1 MKITDLM
8 TMNVLMYLLLF
19 GAAVAVYLIEKRDW
33 VCTNSYDLWAT
44 CHKGDGMPYR
54 GSKPSPSDSCP
65 TLLKKI
71 DLAANAERNSIKWRR
86 SLILAATICVLVFG
100 LVVMPG
106 RLPEWTQMYVAVLLT
121 TFVLYFNFNY
131 YSYHRYKEPT
141 EYIEE
146 STDLLGEK
154 IARGQC

>member
-19 GAAVAVYLIEKRDW
+19 GAVVAVSLIEKRDW
-33 VCTNSYDLWAT
+33 TCTNSYDLLQE
-44 CHKGDGMPYR
+44 CHEGDGMPYK
-54 GSKPSPSDSCP
+54 GSKPSPNDSCP
-65 TLLKKI
+65 QLLEKI
-71 DLAANAERNSIKWRR
+71 NIAAEAEQSSIKWRR
-86 SLILAATICVLVFG
+86 AFTLAAVICILVWG

-106 RLPEWTQMYVAVLLT
+106 GLPDWTKMYVSIIIA

-131 YSYHRYKEPT
+131 YSYHRYKAPQ

-146 STDLLGEK
+146 STRFLNEK
-154 IARGQC
+154 IAAGTC